1 MLRSSIVYARARGAR
16 PGRGSP
22 PVAARAQL
30 GAPLSLLVNDE
41 HTLAKLESCGLDT
54 ALGVQILCPMLFE
67 VLVGFG
73 KLAGGER
80 FTSARFHYDSHSA
93 SSFFE
98 EPTGSPYR
106 LIGSANGY
114 SLRKVAVGRAG
125 RHARTS
131 WNTPSVC
138 SAVNKGQK
146 KGRSITPQPSRA
158 CLTYDTSSL

>member
-54 ALGVQILCPMLFE
+54 ALGVQVSRPTFFE

-73 KLAGGER
+73 KLAGGEGL
-80 FTSARFHYDSHSA
+80 TNARFHYDAHSA
-93 SSFFE
+93 SSSSTNR
-98 EPTGSPYR
+98 PDLP
-106 LIGSANGY
+106 IGSLA
-114 SLRKVAVGRAG
+114 LLMAIPCDICGRQV
-125 RHARTS
+125 RLS
-131 WNTPSVC
+131 
-138 SAVNKGQK
+138 
-146 KGRSITPQPSRA
+146 RSNF
-158 CLTYDTSSL
+158 

>member
-1 MLRSSIVYARARGAR
+1 MSTRSPNWKAVALIPVS
-16 PGRGSP
+16 GS
-22 PVAARAQL
+22 R
-30 GAPLSLLVNDE
+30 D
-41 HTLAKLESCGLDT
+41 CGPT
-54 ALGVQILCPMLFE
+54 LFE

-93 SSFFE
+93 SSFFD

-114 SLRKVAVGRAG
+114 SLRKVAVGRPG

-138 SAVNKGQK
+138 FGQ
-146 KGRSITPQPSRA
+146 
-158 CLTYDTSSL
+158 